1 VRVSSKKLLY
11 FFQYNY
17 QKEFMKAKSF
27 HTFPEGAL
35 HRPRR
40 RFGQHFLQDGDVID
54 RLIGAI
60 DPKTSEHFAEIG
72 PGLGALTTAMFAHIS
87 HLDAIEIDRDIIPL
101 LIKRCASLG
110 QLTIHEADALTFDFT
125 KLCKTRSELQ
135 DKHNDKL
142 RVIGNLP
149 YNISTPLIFH
159 LLSQADCIQDMF
171 FMLQKEVVDRITASP
186 GSADYGRLSIMV
198 QYRCDARF
206 VFEVGPE
213 AFDPP
218 PKVDSAIV
226 HLVPY
231 AKLPLTAINEV
242 TFERIVKQ
250 AFSQRRKMLRNC
262 LKPFISEEKL
272 SSIGIDPLNRPEQL
286 SIADFIKISDALA

>member
-1 VRVSSKKLLY
+1 M
-11 FFQYNY
+11 N
-17 QKEFMKAKSF
+17 AKSIN
-27 HTFPEGAL
+27 TLSDGTL

-40 RFGQHFLQDGDVID
+40 RFGQHFLQDGNVID

-72 PGLGALTTAMFAHIS
+72 PGLGALTMAMLAHIDR
-87 HLDAIEIDRDIIPL
+87 LDVIEIDRDIIPL
-101 LIKRCASLG
+101 LIRRCASLG
-110 QLTIHEADALTFDFT
+110 HLIVHEADALTFDFT
-125 KLCKTRSELQ
+125 KLCENTSEHGSEGQ
-135 DKHNDKL
+135 NKHPDKL

-159 LLSQADCIQDMF
+159 LLSQANCIQDMF

-186 GSADYGRLSIMV
+186 GGADYGRLSIMV

-213 AFDPP
+213 SFDPP

-231 AKLPLTAINEV
+231 TKLPLAAINEDI
-242 TFERIVKQ
+242 FERIVRQ

-262 LKPFISEEKL
+262 LKSFISEEKL

-286 SIADFIKISDALA
+286 SIADFVKISDALI